1 MSIVRRVEDQPVVV
15 TKGAQ
20 GGPGE
25 IIARKLACCDE
36 DLWNKG
42 RLLNVITLEPG
53 SGVGYHV
60 HSGDGEVYYMMEGTA
75 EYNDNG
81 TVVTISAGDVTFTKP
96 GEGHSITNV
105 GDSHVK
111 FLAIIMYE

>member
-1 MSIVRRVEDQPVVV
+1 MSIVRRVEDQKVVV
-15 TKGAQ
+15 TKEAQ

-25 IIARKLACCDE
+25 IIARKLAECDE

-60 HSGDGEVYYMMEGTA
+60 HQGDGEVYYIMEGTA
-75 EYNDNG
+75 EYDDNG
-81 TVVTISAGDVTFTKP
+81 TVVTLNAGDVTFTFP

-105 GDSHVK
+105 SDRHMK
-111 FLAIIMYE
+111 FLALVMYE